1 MRLRLPP
8 KQAFPHEITYKQ
20 LDGEDDWGK
29 PTYSDPIAIAYARVD
44 ESYDFKRTSI
54 NATND
59 MPNALIV
66 AFRHYNDDLPT
77 FEAKGVIAYNE
88 KEFTIVS
95 VIPLYFTDN
104 EPIGYELEVK

>member
-8 KQAFPHEITYKQ
+8 KQAFPHTISYKH
-20 LDGEDDWGK
+20 LNGEDDWGK
-29 PTYSDPIAIAYARVD
+29 PTYSDPIEIIHARVD
-44 ESYDFKRTSI
+44 EGYDFKRTSV

-59 MPNALIV
+59 MPNGLV
-66 AFRHYNDDLPT
+66 VVFNHYNDNLPM
-77 FEAKGVIAYNE
+77 FEVQGVITYNE
-88 KEFTIVS
+88 TEFTIVT

>member
-29 PTYSDPIAIAYARVD
+29 PTYSNPVAITHARVD
-44 ESYDFKRTSI
+44 ESYDFKRASI

-59 MPNALIV
+59 IPNALIV
-66 AFRHYNDDLPT
+66 AFNHYNDNLPM
-77 FEAKGVIAYNE
+77 FEVQGVITYNE

-95 VIPLYFTDN
+95 VIPLYFMDN